1 MSRPRLKAKPNPKKT
16 RRSATVIDL
25 DDVRARRAVHAAE
38 ANEINIALAQMVVTR
53 RALAGD
59 VDAMIWWLTTFG
71 GPEWQPR

>member
-1 MSRPRLKAKPNPKKT
+1 MSRPRLMAKPNPKKT

-38 ANEINIALAQMVVTR
+38 AKEINVALAQMALTQ

-59 VDAMIWWLTTFG
+59 VDAMFWWLTTFG
-71 GPEWQPR
+71 GPEWQLR

>member
-1 MSRPRLKAKPNPKKT
+1 MSRPRLKAKPKKT

-38 ANEINIALAQMVVTR
+38 AKEINIALAQMALTQ

-71 GPEWQPR
+71 GPEWQLR